1 MFEADTPILNQY
13 KPPPYLFSSS
23 LKNRCLMR
31 VTEKDYI
38 FQKSNSAKKAMTV
51 LEVIMVFFIVAI
63 LAVSVIP
70 RFQIHYEVKLQ
81 AATKRVTSD
90 IRYTQSLAVTQHQD
104 YVIEFD
110 VGSDIYQVYRVS
122 DEIWRTVTGFQ
133 NGEGTLCLKCFT
145 EKAFKENIHIHWEGE
160 KNSFISDNIARK
172 ILALVGLSK
181 PPKIEKRLRQ
191 KFFQK
196 ETFEVL
202 DHINNIC
209 FKKYKT
215 TGNIP
220 ARLRDGYTVDDLKR
234 IATTKS
240 HDPYFKKNNWQ
251 FFNPVTLFTKKNIE
265 IYLKQKPEDFKTQRS
280 LLDWAKN
287 KNNELNGK
295 TT

>member
-13 KPPPYLFSSS
+13 KPPSYLFSSS

-38 FQKSNSAKKAMTV
+38 FQKSSSAKKAMTI

-122 DEIWRTVTGFQ
+122 DGQPAPDPFTRSPLAIDFRTDAQFAGVDISSVDF
-133 NGEGTLCLKCFT
+133 NNSNMLRF
-145 EKAFKENIHIHWEGE
+145 NWEGIPQDNLGVSLSSQGMIE
-160 KNSFISDNIARK
+160 ISYKGRGVNIY
-172 ILALVGLSK
+172 VTPQTG
-181 PPKIEKRLRQ
+181 RLRAQ
-191 KFFQK
+191 
-196 ETFEVL
+196 
-202 DHINNIC
+202 
-209 FKKYKT
+209 
-215 TGNIP
+215 
-220 ARLRDGYTVDDLKR
+220 
-234 IATTKS
+234 
-240 HDPYFKKNNWQ
+240 
-251 FFNPVTLFTKKNIE
+251 
-265 IYLKQKPEDFKTQRS
+265 
-280 LLDWAKN
+280 
-287 KNNELNGK
+287 
-295 TT
+295 